1 MGYRNIKIETSQQLS
16 IKNRQLFIG
25 SSGEVQIPLEDI
37 NSILIESQAVTLSSY
52 FLQKMAEMGIAV
64 YVCDEKHLPNAVL
77 LPMVRHSRHFKLL
90 KCQMNLGKP
99 KQKRLWQQIV
109 IRKIE
114 NQSACL
120 RFLNLEGA
128 EELLKMSKQVQ
139 SGDKTNVEAKAAA
152 FYFRRL
158 HR

>member
-99 KQKRLWQQIV
+99 KQKRLWHGKGCGRYAGLWCDRRSV
-109 IRKIE
+109 GREYRRKKDRGYMFEMWKEI
-114 NQSACL
+114 
-120 RFLNLEGA
+120 
-128 EELLKMSKQVQ
+128 
-139 SGDKTNVEAKAAA
+139 
-152 FYFRRL
+152 
-158 HR
+158 